1 MYNNM
6 PIFHVLLLKEHVNG
20 EVERLDNKIF
30 ILYDTEEETFYYY
43 GTRNDKENNK
53 YVNYT
58 GSYSYHQKKGFV
70 SFLQYVMGNFEEV
83 ITSELHY
90 LKIESYEYPDLDFE
104 YIMNKT
110 RTKTLMSA
118 YDLQTETRK
127 SIKRYVNMLVSA

>member
-1 MYNNM
+1 
-6 PIFHVLLLKEHVNG
+6 
-20 EVERLDNKIF
+20 
-30 ILYDTEEETFYYY
+30 
-43 GTRNDKENNK
+43 
-53 YVNYT
+53 
-58 GSYSYHQKKGFV
+58 
-70 SFLQYVMGNFEEV
+70 MGNFEEV